1 MSNAFKTNELTDLV
15 NVQAAAVAGY
25 LTVGSKPYFADQLV
39 GKRNGQTYTF
49 VIKDAGKYVR
59 GKNIT
64 GKASDIK
71 ERAVTKT
78 VQVGNAM
85 VNTDFVEAVTDVKWN
100 DEIAVPY
107 GKTIIEGLTK
117 DVIMDDLGR
126 ANTAFVGEGFGP
138 LTKANAFL
146 TSISS
151 EKKYGFVDPMID
163 SICSNWGS
171 SFKPVEGVAV
181 LDAKGELSRVGN
193 TYYRMQQFLPS
204 FEITEDLYEKLGS
217 ATISSFGSAMDVP
230 VTAINPDLEF
240 GVDEDIPT
248 TKVRILGLTG
258 AQFGDIPQGTPLFI
272 EDVMATNLIGNKTN
286 SYKAFIVLG
295 KYTTNAYYVRDLD
308 LGANGQGTREVVF
321 KDGTTVTGAGLEG
334 KKLVNIIKPGLYYT
348 GLVRLDGTME
358 FDTLKKQDWSN
369 AELTSSGI
377 EGITVHC
384 ARAVNVEAGTNKTRW
399 CVAALARYCGATPE
413 YLMSVLRILHQ
424 TV

>member
-1 MSNAFKTNELTDLV
+1 MSNAFKTNELTDLI

-39 GKRNGQTYTF
+39 GKRNGQTYKF

-59 GKNIT
+59 GKDIT
-64 GKASDIK
+64 GLGSDIK
-71 ERAVTKT
+71 EREVSKT
-78 VQVGNAM
+78 VQVGNVM
-85 VNTDFVEAVTDVKWN
+85 INTDFVEAVTDVKWN
-100 DEIAVPY
+100 DEIAVPN
-107 GKTIIEGLTK
+107 GKALIEGLTQ
-117 DVIMDDLGR
+117 DVIEDDFGR

-163 SICSNWGS
+163 SICSNWGT

-193 TYYRMQQFLPS
+193 TDYRMQQFLPS
-204 FEITEDLYEKLGS
+204 FEISEDLSNELAS
-217 ATISSFGSAMDVP
+217 ATISSYSYTPNASAATLALSG
-230 VTAINPDLEF
+230 VTET
-240 GVDEDIPT
+240 IP
-248 TKVRILGLTG
+248 
-258 AQFGDIPQGTPLFI
+258 AGTPLFV
-272 EDVMATNLIGNKTN
+272 EDVMATNLIGNKTS
-286 SYKAFIVLG
+286 SYKAFIAIEDASAGSV
-295 KYTTNAYYVRDLD
+295 KVRPVDF
-308 LGANGQGTREVVF
+308 AGQGTKEAVF
-321 KDGTTVTGAGLEG
+321 KDGTTITAAALQG
-334 KKLVNIIKPGLYYT
+334 KKLVNVVKPGLYYT
-348 GLVRLDGTME
+348 GLVRLDGVME

-399 CVAALARYCGATPE
+399 CVAALAGIVEPRGVTYVCIKDSAPNRVTF
-413 YLMSVLRILHQ
+413 
-424 TV
+424 